1 MNDIKQMF
9 FEYQT
14 IIFTMSKLNL
24 FKKDNDVYIKEA
36 LNEENTKNT
45 RKNDNNNNKIQL
57 KRGIINSI
65 IIIV

>member
-1 MNDIKQMF
+1 
-9 FEYQT
+9 
-14 IIFTMSKLNL
+14 MSKLNL
-24 FKKDNDVYIKEA
+24 FKKDNDVCIKEA
-36 LNEENTKNT
+36 LTEENTKNT